1 MIIVSIYNS
10 FMIQIRS
17 KIAINILG
25 YFFINPSRFNY
36 VNELAKILEADPGNL
51 YRKLI
56 EMEKEGILISE
67 ERGNQ
72 KYYGLNKKYPLL
84 KELKRSYETKY
95 GLVNLLKEKLSKL
108 ENLKEAYIF
117 GSYAA
122 GNFGQESDVDI
133 LLIGDHSPLE
143 AKRTILPL
151 QKVVGREINI
161 IDISEKELKSR
172 KKTNDD
178 FIKNIFSKKTIKL
191 I

>member
-1 MIIVSIYNS
+1 MIIVSTYNS

-178 FIKNIFSKKTIKL
+178 FIKDIFSKKIIKL

>member
-72 KYYGLNKKYPLL
+72 KYYGLNKRYPLL
-84 KELKRSYETKY
+84 KELKRSYEAKY
-95 GLVNLLKEKLSKL
+95 GMVNLLKEKLSKL
-108 ENLKEAYIF
+108 ENLNEAYIF

>member
-1 MIIVSIYNS
+1 MIIVSAYNS

>member
-1 MIIVSIYNS
+1 M
-10 FMIQIRS
+10 
-17 KIAINILG
+17 LG

-51 YRKLI
+51 YRKLK

-67 ERGNQ
+67 EHGNQ

-84 KELKRSYETKY
+84 KELKRSYEAKY
-95 GLVNLLKEKLSKL
+95 GLVNLLKGKLSKL

-178 FIKNIFSKKTIKL
+178 FIKNIFSKKIIKL